1 MMNGMMRAKRRVRES
16 VEKAA
21 LQKGQ
26 RFREEGGGR
35 GGQEVTDDVGRA
47 VIVTVKTAT
56 KPSIAGYFDVSTL

>member
-1 MMNGMMRAKRRVRES
+1 MMIGMMRAKRRVRES

-26 RFREEGGGR
+26 RFREEGG

>member
-1 MMNGMMRAKRRVRES
+1 MMIGMMRAKRRVRES

-26 RFREEGGGR
+26 RFREEGGG

>member
-1 MMNGMMRAKRRVRES
+1 VCGRALRRRRCKRVS
-16 VEKAA
+16 VLE
-21 LQKGQ
+21 
-26 RFREEGGGR
+26 RRGGG

>member
-1 MMNGMMRAKRRVRES
+1 MCGRALRRRRCKRVS
-16 VEKAA
+16 VLE
-21 LQKGQ
+21 
-26 RFREEGGGR
+26 RRGGG